1 MLQAQPVLCGIS
13 KLLFVNE
20 ESPEEKKVE
29 GRREGGKK
37 EWTVRKFIGITDK
50 K

>member
-13 KLLFVNE
+13 KLLFEIE
-20 ESPEEKKVE
+20 ESPVKINERKKG
-29 GRREGGKK
+29 GRK
-37 EWTVRKFIGITDK
+37 EIMDSRKFIEITDK